1 VAGKRYTLANF
12 DANGDEMKKLLT
24 WLAMLA
30 ATMGAGAGHAAESG
44 LCKSMCDADK
54 RECRAHGRELAA
66 EDGGPLLEMPEK
78 NPMARGAQVQVP
90 PASSRALE
98 NTGTQSRRMRHAGQC
113 DDTYLRCTR
122 ACADPAAS
130 SVVKPASGR

>member
-1 VAGKRYTLANF
+1 
-12 DANGDEMKKLLT
+12 MKKHFAL
-24 WLAMLA
+24 LAMLA
-30 ATMGAGAGHAAESG
+30 TTMAAGACHAAGPESG

-66 EDGGPLLEMPEK
+66 EDGAPLLDMPEK
-78 NPMARGAQVQVP
+78 NPLARGAQMQVP
-90 PASSRALE
+90 TTSSQALE
-98 NTGTQSRRMRHAGQC
+98 NSGTQSRRMRHASQC

-122 ACADPAAS
+122 ACAAPAAS